1 MTLTFVVQTQEDGGR
16 LDQLVARHCS
26 VSRRIA
32 RTLIAT
38 GCVHV
43 NKRLVRI
50 LTRPVRA
57 GAQVHVAQPET
68 QAPTPMPASPRG
80 GRASHGRP
88 DVEILYIDRWLVVV
102 NKPARLLSEA
112 DRFGS
117 PSLESVVPGM
127 LKARGERSNVWLVHR
142 LDAGTSGVLVMAR
155 SSQAARLLGDS
166 FREAVVRKRYLALCQ
181 GVLER
186 AQVVDAPLAR
196 QRGTKHG
203 VDAAGKAARTAVEPL
218 VKGAQATLVLARP
231 TTGRTHQIRVHM
243 QHLGHPLLGD
253 RLYGGPGFT
262 SEKPPRAIGRAMLH
276 AQRLVLPHPKKG
288 ETLIYEA
295 PPPLDFLNAAAAFGI
310 EMPEA

>member
-1 MTLTFVVQTQEDGGR
+1 MTLTFVIQTQEDGGR
-16 LDQLVARHCS
+16 LDQLVARHCN

-43 NKRLVRI
+43 NKRVVRI
-50 LTRPVRA
+50 LTRPMRA
-57 GAQVHVAQPET
+57 GAQVHVAQPEAH
-68 QAPTPMPASPRG
+68 APGPET
-80 GRASHGRP
+80 RASEKRP
-88 DVEILYIDRWLVVV
+88 EVKILYLDRWLVVV

-127 LKARGERSNVWLVHR
+127 LRALGERSDVWLVHR

-155 SSQAARLLGDS
+155 SAQAARLVGDS

-181 GVLER
+181 GVLDK

-218 VKGAQATLVLARP
+218 AQGKQATLVLARP

-243 QHLGHPLLGD
+243 MHLGHPLLGD

-262 SEKPPRAIGRAMLH
+262 SGQLPMAIGRAMLH

-288 ETLIYEA
+288 ETLVFEA
-295 PPPLDFLNAAAAFGI
+295 PPPYDFLDTAKAFGI
-310 EMPEA
+310 EMPKD

>member
-16 LDQLVARHCS
+16 LDQLVAKHCS

-43 NKRLVRI
+43 NKRVVRI
-50 LTRPVRA
+50 LTRPVRV
-57 GAQVHVAQPET
+57 GAQVHVAQPEVE
-68 QAPTPMPASPRG
+68 APNPVPR
-80 GRASHGRP
+80 ALEGRP

-127 LKARGERSNVWLVHR
+127 LRARGERSDVWLVHR

-155 SSQAARLLGDS
+155 SVQAARLVGES

-181 GVLER
+181 GVLSK

-203 VDAAGKAARTAVEPL
+203 VDAAGKPARTAVEPL
-218 VKGAQATLVLARP
+218 VPGPHATLVLARP

-243 QHLGHPLLGD
+243 MHLGHPLLGD

-262 SEKPPRAIGRAMLH
+262 SGQPPQAIGRAMLH

-288 ETLIYEA
+288 ETLVFEA
-295 PPPLDFLNAAAAFGI
+295 PPPDDFLDTARAFGI
-310 EMPEA
+310 EMPKA

>member
-1 MTLTFVVQTQEDGGR
+1 VTLTFVVQAQEDGGR
-16 LDQLVARHCS
+16 LDQLVARHCDI
-26 VSRRIA
+26 SRRIA

-43 NKRLVRI
+43 NKRIVRI
-50 LTRPVRA
+50 LTRPVRV
-57 GAQVHVAQPET
+57 GAQVQVAQPQN
-68 QAPTPMPASPRG
+68 QAPAPALG
-80 GRASHGRP
+80 GPKNTHGRP
-88 DVEILYIDRWLVVV
+88 DVEILYLDRWLLVV

-117 PSLESVVPGM
+117 PSLESVVPAM
-127 LKARGERSNVWLVHR
+127 LKARRERSDVWLVHR

-155 SSQAARLLGDS
+155 SSQVARLLGES

-181 GVLER
+181 GVLDC

-203 VDAAGKAARTAVEPL
+203 VDANGKPARTAVEPL

-243 QHLGHPLLGD
+243 MHLGHPLLGD

-262 SEKPPRAIGRAMLH
+262 SGQPPQAIGRAMLH

-288 ETLIYEA
+288 ETLTFEA
-295 PPPLDFLNAAAAFGI
+295 PSPLDFLNTAEAFGI
-310 EMPEA
+310 EMPKD